1 MKVLLR
7 KTNNSHYYVADN
19 QWTADSRYARDF
31 GEIEQA
37 IQVHREEKLAGVEV
51 VLSYD
56 DPLCD
61 LVLPLRVT
69 GMSALGPVTIFASS
83 NMSDWQGIFTNPP
96 TIGPLEFWD
105 SPASNGTLRFYRAG
119 EFRP

>member
-7 KTNNSHYYVADN
+7 KTNNSHYYVGNN

-31 GEIEQA
+31 EEVENA
-37 IQVHREEKLAGVEV
+37 IQCHRDDQLMGVEV

-61 LVLPLRVT
+61 LVLPIR
-69 GMSALGPVTIFASS
+69 SS
-83 NMSDWQGIFTNPP
+83 S
-96 TIGPLEFWD
+96 
-105 SPASNGTLRFYRAG
+105 
-119 EFRP
+119 